1 MEAKCYR
8 AMRRAQC
15 VVLKKFSQHV
25 IAETRTE
32 DGFGDEDVERFR
44 RRGRRTVPETMMENE
59 GRRRLREKNAGHPA
73 HLATHFS
80 MGSLLFLIIVIS
92 QNGFCP

>member
-25 IAETRTE
+25 IAETLTQTCMGAKCYRAMRRAEQRHSPRRIAKHPELSGLLTQ
-32 DGFGDEDVERFR
+32 FGPQFGTISMKDD
-44 RRGRRTVPETMMENE
+44 RG
-59 GRRRLREKNAGHPA
+59 KKA
-73 HLATHFS
+73 
-80 MGSLLFLIIVIS
+80 
-92 QNGFCP
+92 

>member
-32 DGFGDEDVERFR
+32 DGFGDKDGGRFR
-44 RRGRRTVPETMMENE
+44 RQGWRMVTETRMEDGNVY
-59 GRRRLREKNAGHPA
+59 G
-73 HLATHFS
+73 
-80 MGSLLFLIIVIS
+80 VI
-92 QNGFCP
+92 GVHHVKPCGTTI

>member
-1 MEAKCYR
+1 MEN
-8 AMRRAQC
+8 
-15 VVLKKFSQHV
+15 SS
-25 IAETRTE
+25 
-32 DGFGDEDVERFR
+32 GDED
-44 RRGRRTVPETMMENE
+44 E

>member
-1 MEAKCYR
+1 
-8 AMRRAQC
+8 
-15 VVLKKFSQHV
+15 
-25 IAETRTE
+25 
-32 DGFGDEDVERFR
+32 
-44 RRGRRTVPETMMENE
+44 MENGSGDVDG

-80 MGSLLFLIIVIS
+80 MGYLLFLIIVIS

>member
-15 VVLKKFSQHV
+15 IVLKKFSQHV
-25 IAETRTE
+25 IAETLTRK
-32 DGFGDEDVERFR
+32 
-44 RRGRRTVPETMMENE
+44 
-59 GRRRLREKNAGHPA
+59 KNAGHPA